1 MPFEI
6 VCNDITNVQVDAVV
20 NTVSRDPR
28 IGYGVDA
35 GIHQKAGP
43 ELLAAREQIGHIKVG
58 EAAITPGFALD
69 ARYVIHTVGPVWRDG
84 SHNEVERLRSCY
96 EHALQ
101 LAVDHHCE
109 SIAFPLLSAGNKGF
123 PKPLALQIAINAF
136 SSFLMDHDLQIYLVV
151 FNRNAVVLSER
162 LFYSVRRYIDEN
174 YILDRTLGE
183 YGMADQPGAQYSDVE
198 RRQKEYRKRHKTRR
212 EIMLEEARSELPIE
226 YEPCPKCSRYSFYI
240 L

>member
-6 VCNDITNVQVDAVV
+6 VCNDITNMQVDAVV

-43 ELLAAREQIGHIKVG
+43 ELLVAREQIGHIKVG

-84 SHNEVERLRSCY
+84 SHNEAERMRSCY

-101 LAVDHHCE
+101 LAVEHHP
-109 SIAFPLLSAGNKGF
+109 IFPDTISGELS
-123 PKPLALQIAINAF
+123 LI
-136 SSFLMDHDLQIYLVV
+136 FL
-151 FNRNAVVLSER
+151 
-162 LFYSVRRYIDEN
+162 RY
-174 YILDRTLGE
+174 
-183 YGMADQPGAQYSDVE
+183 P
-198 RRQKEYRKRHKTRR
+198 
-212 EIMLEEARSELPIE
+212 
-226 YEPCPKCSRYSFYI
+226 F
-240 L
+240 

>member
-6 VCNDITNVQVDAVV
+6 VCNDITNMQVDAVV

-84 SHNEVERLRSCY
+84 SHNEAERLRSCY

-101 LAVDHHCE
+101 LAVEHHP
-109 SIAFPLLSAGNKGF
+109 IFPDLPVVSSANH
-123 PKPLALQIAINAF
+123 Q
-136 SSFLMDHDLQIYLVV
+136 LVV
-151 FNRNAVVLSER
+151 LHREFHE
-162 LFYSVRRYIDEN
+162 
-174 YILDRTLGE
+174 TL
-183 YGMADQPGAQYSDVE
+183 QHS
-198 RRQKEYRKRHKTRR
+198 HKFH
-212 EIMLEEARSELPIE
+212 P
-226 YEPCPKCSRYSFYI
+226 YC
-240 L
+240 

>member
-6 VCNDITNVQVDAVV
+6 VCNDITNMQVDAVV

-84 SHNEVERLRSCY
+84 SHNEAERLRSCY

-101 LAVDHHCE
+101 LARPQKILC
-109 SIAFPLLSAGNKGF
+109 NRR
-123 PKPLALQIAINAF
+123 
-136 SSFLMDHDLQIYLVV
+136 SSTV
-151 FNRNAVVLSER
+151 
-162 LFYSVRRYIDEN
+162 
-174 YILDRTLGE
+174 
-183 YGMADQPGAQYSDVE
+183 
-198 RRQKEYRKRHKTRR
+198 
-212 EIMLEEARSELPIE
+212 
-226 YEPCPKCSRYSFYI
+226 
-240 L
+240 